1 MTKKNI
7 QYGLPGMGRTMT
19 LQAQGRRGFDGVV
32 GLGRMTALRASTMVG
47 NDGAEAPGRTR
58 RRRGGS
64 EEGDDGAGCREIFGG
79 KFLQPD
85 SMRES
90 HWGLVFAKVTQWFIY
105 RGTTIATGICDVIR
119 AVATENHSSNGPLP
133 SSDCCKCD
141 PYIYCAILM

>member
-7 QYGLPGMGRTMT
+7 QYGLPGMGRTTT

-32 GLGRMTALRASTMVG
+32 GLGRTTALRASTMVG
-47 NDGAEAPGRTR
+47 TMVQRL
-58 RRRGGS
+58 RGGL
-64 EEGDDGAGCREIFGG
+64 DDGAGCREIFGG

-105 RGTTIATGICDVIR
+105 RGTTVAMGICDVIR